1 MSFTAFWRRNLG
13 FFKLA
18 IQQNLEYRLNF
29 FIDAVM
35 QPVISALVEVALW
48 LAVFRAVGGDSLG
61 GYGRDSYIAYA
72 LWASFVSRISSN
84 WMYEFRMIDDIET
97 GAINSLV
104 TRPVTFFESYL
115 SQFLGYKAIVIALS
129 FWVPLTTLT
138 LLDLPLHWDRLPA
151 AMLTIIIY
159 VFFAHMISF
168 SVATLAFRLTRVS
181 SFTVA
186 KNLAFWV
193 LSGELLPLDLL
204 PEPFRSILL
213 KLPFCNAVYIPVGY
227 ITGRVS
233 FELWLNSL
241 MSLFVGIAVMAVIAS
256 FAWRRGMEKY
266 VGTGA

>member
-1 MSFTAFWRRNLG
+1 
-13 FFKLA
+13 
-18 IQQNLEYRLNF
+18 
-29 FIDAVM
+29 M
-35 QPVISALVEVALW
+35 QPIISALVEVALW
-48 LAVFRAVGGDSLG
+48 LAVFRAVGSDTLG
-61 GYGRDSYIAYA
+61 GYGRESYLAYA

-115 SQFLGYKAIVIALS
+115 SQFLGYKAVVILLS
-129 FWVPLTTLT
+129 FWVPTLALTV
-138 LLDLPLHWDRLPA
+138 LDLPLLWDRLPL
-151 AMLTIIIY
+151 AMATIFVYI
-159 VFFAHMISF
+159 FFAHLISF

-204 PEPFRSILL
+204 PEPFRSVLL
-213 KLPFCNAVYIPVGY
+213 SLPFCNAVYIPVGF

-233 FELWLNSL
+233 YELWFQAL
-241 MSLFVGIAVMAVIAS
+241 MSLFVGIAVMSIIAT
-256 FAWRRGMEKY
+256 FAWKRGMEKY